1 MGGVYVSSFS
11 MWLQKLL
18 QYGVLATLLLGT
30 VYIWRMVPVPCKEPL
45 EYTVG
50 VFDSRFD
57 LTQEVFLQEISAAE
71 QLWEEALGK
80 ELFRYIP
87 EASFR
92 VNLVFDERQ
101 EQTIVGQKLEA
112 SLEKAKASQET
123 LNQKQTRVL
132 ALYEKEGKEYERML
146 ALFKR
151 RLVAYNGE
159 VAKWNKQGGAPKEE
173 YQKLEAVSKTLSQ
186 EQKELEA
193 KRQEVNTL
201 ATQVNAFSKEKVGVI
216 EEYNTQVTSYT
227 ERYGKPQEFDQG
239 EYVGEE
245 INIYQYDDLFH
256 LRAVLVHELGHALG
270 LGHGSDPQSIMFHLM
285 KDQPLNPLVL
295 SNEDVAMLFGQC
307 HQSTWDFM
315 KSQLGPLKS
324 QITLS
329 KVF

>member
-45 EYTVG
+45 QYTVG

-57 LTQEVFLQEISAAE
+57 LTQEAFLQEISSAE
-71 QLWEEALGK
+71 QLWEGALGK
-80 ELFRYIP
+80 ELFQYVP
-87 EASFR
+87 EAPFR

-112 SLEKAKASQET
+112 SLERAKASQET

-151 RLVAYNGE
+151 RLAAYNGE

-201 ATQVNAFSKEKVGVI
+201 ATQVNAFSQEKVGVI

-295 SNEDVAMLFGQC
+295 SDEDTTMLFAQC